1 MSPEIKE
8 KYGIVKR
15 KCFGVPYWLV
25 TKVTGNVD
33 KQIRL
38 DASQEWHDWM
48 VIAMISDN
56 PLQK

>member
-1 MSPEIKE
+1 MSPELKS

-15 KCFGVPYWLV
+15 KCFGVPYWCV
-25 TKVTGNVD
+25 TKIPGNVD

-38 DASQEWHDWM
+38 DASLQWDDWA